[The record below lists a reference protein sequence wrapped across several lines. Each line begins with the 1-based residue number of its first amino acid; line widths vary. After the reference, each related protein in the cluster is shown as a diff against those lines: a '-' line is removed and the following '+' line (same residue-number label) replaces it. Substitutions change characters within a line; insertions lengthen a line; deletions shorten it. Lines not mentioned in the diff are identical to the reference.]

1 MKKLI
6 PFSLFITFLT
16 FISVAQQPI
25 EKSEVRKVVE
35 AAMEQFDVPGIA
47 VAIVKDGEIVLE
59 EGYGVRSLKNNKPMT
74 EHTLFGVA
82 SNSKAFTGAAL
93 GLLVEEG
100 LLDWDDKVVD
110 YIPEFRLYDS
120 YVTMDFTIRDL
131 LTHRSGLPLGAGDL
145 MIFPDGHDFT
155 TEDIIYNLRYLKQS
169 SPFRSKFDYDN
180 LLYIVAGEVLH
191 RITGLTW
198 AEFVEENIMQ
208 PLQMNNS
215 AGNYSRLKDISN
227 IIDAHAPVN
236 GEVVPIERYKSNI
249 MDPAGG
255 IYSSVH
261 DMALWCKMWLNDGT
275 YITNSDT
282 LTLLKQETI
291 NEIKTPVTPLPAS
304 SNAGFINNFSGYG
317 LGWFLRDVNG
327 HFLMTH
333 TGGLNGMVTQVT
345 MIPDLE
351 LAIIVLTNQQNGL
364 AFYSV
369 TNTIME
375 AYLGLE
381 ITDWVS
387 NYKKREARYKEYVD
401 GIVGE
406 VWDEINTQLENN
418 TSEVDVTAYTGTY
431 KDDWFGH
438 VSIEQEND
446 KLRFIAQR
454 SSALKGDVFFYKAN
468 TFVVKWDDRSL
479 DADAYMIF
487 ELDKDGKAVG
497 LKMQAI
503 SPMTDFSYDFHDLNL
518 RRADPQ
524 D

>member
-1 MKKLI
+1 MKKQIL
-6 PFSLFITFLT
+6 FTLFIAIFSFL
-16 FISVAQQPI
+16 SVAQQPI
-25 EKSEVRKVVE
+25 TQKEVRKVVE
-35 AAMEQFDVPGIA
+35 DAMEQFDVPGIA

-59 EGYGVRSLKNNKPMT
+59 EGYGVRSLKNNKPMN

-110 YIPEFRLYDS
+110 YIPEFRLYDP

-155 TEDIIYNLRYLKQS
+155 TEDIIHNLRYLKQS

-198 AEFVEENIMQ
+198 AEFVEKNIMQ
-208 PLQMNNS
+208 PLQMENS
-215 AGNYSRLKDISN
+215 AGNYSRLKDRSN

-261 DMALWCKMWLNDGT
+261 DMALWCRMWLDNGI
-275 YITNSDT
+275 YIIDNDT
-282 LTLLKQETI
+282 LTLLKEETI
-291 NEIKTPVTPLPAS
+291 REITTPVTPLPAS
-304 SNAGFINNFSGYG
+304 SYEGFINNFSGYG

-333 TGGLNGMVTQVT
+333 TGGLSGMVTQVT

-351 LAIIVLTNQQNGL
+351 LAIIVLTNQQSGL

-387 NYKKREARYKEYVD
+387 NYKKRETRYKEYVD
-401 GIVGE
+401 AMVGKI
-406 VWDEINTQLENN
+406 WDEINTQLENN
-418 TSEVDVTAYTGTY
+418 ASEVDVTAYTGTY
-431 KDDWFGH
+431 QDDWFGQ

-454 SSALKGDVFFYKAN
+454 SSALKGDVFYYKAN

-479 DADAYMIF
+479 DADAFMIF
-487 ELDKDGKAVG
+487 ELDKDGNAVG
-497 LKMQAI
+497 LKMEAV
-503 SPMTDFSYDFHDLNL
+503 SPMTDFSYDFHDLDL
-518 RRADPQ
+518 RRADP
-524 D
+524 